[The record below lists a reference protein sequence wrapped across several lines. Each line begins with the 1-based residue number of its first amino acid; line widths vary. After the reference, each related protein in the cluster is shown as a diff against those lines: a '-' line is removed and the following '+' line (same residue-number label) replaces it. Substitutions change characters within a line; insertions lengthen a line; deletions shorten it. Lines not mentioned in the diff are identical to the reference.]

1 MDTRKRRRNRL
12 IAAVCLT
19 LLLLIIL
26 AICLGIIFRSEN
38 GASSSEVLKTTIISR
53 CETYLQNNDPG
64 SSESIC
70 NTLWMTFTKAFVGQ
84 DPCAVPPEAYNQLFQ
99 AINNYPSCNRTLF
112 WSKTKAI
119 SHKYTQEKKCLET
132 LEDTLLGNVMDGLTW
147 CGKNNSN
154 EIFTSGC
161 PAWTEC
167 TMNPVRSFWDRSSG
181 LIAEQT
187 CGAATVML
195 NGSIPTPFDPNSTFG
210 RIEAKRL
217 KYPLVSGL
225 TVVLVTQTNVTS
237 CENDSLQNLQRV
249 LDQSLTYSCKVVLQS
264 QILDCISDPHMPCGK
279 CW

>member
-12 IAAVCLT
+12 IAAVCTT

-26 AICLGIIFRSEN
+26 AICVGIIFRSNN
-38 GASSSEVLKTTIISR
+38 GASSSEDLKTNITSR
-53 CETYLQNNDPG
+53 CETFLKNNDLD

-84 DPCAVPPEAYNQLFQ
+84 DPCAVPPEAYRQLFQ
-99 AINNYPSCNRTLF
+99 SKYPACNRTLF
-112 WSKTKAI
+112 WSKTKEI
-119 SHKYTQEKKCLET
+119 SHKYTKEKKCLET
-132 LEDTLLGNVMDGLTW
+132 LEDTLLGSVMDGLTW

-167 TMNPVRSFWDRSSG
+167 TMNPVRSFWNWSSG
-181 LIAEQT
+181 MFAEHT

-195 NGSIPTPFDPNSTFG
+195 NGSIATPFDPSSFFAIEVG
-210 RIEAKRL
+210 RLI
-217 KYPLVSGL
+217 YPRVSGL
-225 TVVLVTQTNVTS
+225 TVVLVTQKNVTS
-237 CENDSLQNLQRV
+237 CENDSLQNLQKV
-249 LDQSLTYSCKVVLQS
+249 LDPSLKYSCKVIPQS
-264 QILDCISDPHMPCGK
+264 QILDCISDPHTPCGK